1 MGYTTMILETDVTFL
16 DVLYWP
22 FIDLLFQ
29 WPLLLTVRLI
39 YSHIIPQK
47 KKKKPLTYNRA
58 MWSKAMKLKHP
69 LVKLI

>member
-1 MGYTTMILETDVTFL
+1 MGYTTMILEADFNCL

-29 WPLLLTVRLI
+29 WPFLLTVRLI
-39 YSHIIPQK
+39 HSHIIPQK
-47 KKKKPLTYNRA
+47 KKPLTHNCE